1 MGNLWEVNHVTGEL
15 VTSGNLSSVKN
26 LASTQWNS
34 TNDSGNPV
42 LQSVAANGTI
52 DLISALNNSF
62 DKSTGGTTAHFELN
76 IQDERIAAVT
86 GGGGTDNLA
95 IRINTSGFAT
105 PGPDITYSQVWNTTI
120 RQTVEDFYNTHAD
133 QIAIDFAEYGLALG
147 YNLANLKFSALD
159 NDVLAPGIITDVS
172 TGTFVATL
180 DDREVTDLRI
190 QAAGTGYTAATGV
203 ATTTG
208 GSGTG
213 LTVDTT
219 VNLSNEIVEVVIN
232 NPGQGYRTG
241 DVVTVSG
248 GGGDCTLM
256 VSASPGRIVIP
267 YVGTPVENQF
277 ITHNFRLNFN
287 INPNGTSG
295 GAKETRY
302 HTLSFKRWGNDTT
315 IGSTYTVIQPADGPP
330 DAPNGQLIAL
340 ISYTSSPTDSFVTQG
355 FYFELTANNLGGID
369 LEDRVGLLIETYFEE
384 PTAF

>member
-42 LQSVAANGTI
+42 LQSVLANGSI

-76 IQDERIAAVT
+76 IQDERRATVSGT
-86 GGGGTDNLA
+86 GGTLSITIDATTLGGANNTYTEPFLTSPA
-95 IRINTSGFAT
+95 I
-105 PGPDITYSQVWNTTI
+105 
-120 RQTVEDFYNTHAD
+120 TVENFYNTHATD
-133 QIAIDFAEYGLALG
+133 IANDFSSFGLTLGFNNID
-147 YNLANLKFSALD
+147 LKFSALD
-159 NDVLAPGIITDVS
+159 NDILAPGVITDS
-172 TGTFVATL
+172 SSLTTGQADL
-180 DDREVTDLRI
+180 DDRPVTDLRI
-190 QAAGTGYTAATGV
+190 QTAGTGYTAGTGIATS
-203 ATTTG
+203 TTG
-208 GSGTG
+208 AGTG
-213 LTVDTT
+213 LTVDIVT
-219 VNLSNEIVEVVIN
+219 VGGSGEVTAIVIN
-232 NPGQGYRTG
+232 SGGQGYRTG
-241 DVVTVSG
+241 DLVTVDA

-256 VSASPGRIVIP
+256 VSSNPGRIVIP

-355 FYFELTANNLGGID
+355 FYFELTANAIDGIE
-369 LEDRVGLLIETYFEE
+369 LQDRVGLLIETYFEE